1 MYSDIS
7 ILTIFRSVSN
17 NCSANDLATSVLP
30 TPVGPK
36 NRKLPI
42 GRFSSLI
49 PALDLKIASLT
60 FQLLHLDRLPVP
72 LTQYLT
78 LIIFHVQIPLIYS
91 LEFLSSEQ
99 LLR

>member
-60 FQLLHLDRLPVP
+60 FS
-72 LTQYLT
+72 
-78 LIIFHVQIPLIYS
+78 IA
-91 LEFLSSEQ
+91 SS
-99 LLR
+99 